1 MRPKEK
7 RIVRE
12 IFALQKITE
21 PVILDAKLLRKQ
33 VNSLSDLTKVVN
45 DEIGDNLV
53 GAVMTLEVF
62 EWLPK
67 GEHVIT
73 IKIV

>member
-7 RIVRE
+7 RMVRE
-12 IFALQKITE
+12 TFAVNRIQE
-21 PVILDAKLLRKQ
+21 PIVLDAKLLRKQ

-45 DEIGDNLV
+45 NEIGDDLV

-67 GEHVIT
+67 GEHIIT